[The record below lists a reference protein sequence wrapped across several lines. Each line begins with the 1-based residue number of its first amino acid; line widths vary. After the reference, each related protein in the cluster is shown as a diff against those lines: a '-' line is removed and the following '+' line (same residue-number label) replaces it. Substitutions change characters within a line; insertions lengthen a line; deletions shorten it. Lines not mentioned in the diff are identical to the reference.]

1 VCRMDCG
8 AVMAGGDFYQT
19 CGTCGRRFLSY
30 PKGRAECLSCWA
42 KRCPAVVMFLGSSAG
57 GLMDPVAFPEEEAMT
72 LEEEEAAELFPVSDA
87 LLREGNRDG

>member
-1 VCRMDCG
+1 
-8 AVMAGGDFYQT
+8 
-19 CGTCGRRFLSY
+19 
-30 PKGRAECLSCWA
+30 
-42 KRCPAVVMFLGSSAG
+42 MFLGSSAG